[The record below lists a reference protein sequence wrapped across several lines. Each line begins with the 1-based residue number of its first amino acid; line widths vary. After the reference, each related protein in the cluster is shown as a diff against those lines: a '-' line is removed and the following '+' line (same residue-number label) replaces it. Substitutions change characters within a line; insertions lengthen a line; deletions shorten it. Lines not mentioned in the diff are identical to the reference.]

1 MQGQI
6 LSGRYQIISYLGGGG
21 FGQTYLA
28 YDSQLPGKPQ
38 CVVKQLQPQSTD
50 PAIVEMARRLFDT
63 EAQLLYKLG
72 NHPQI
77 PRLLAHFE
85 ERQEFYLVQEFIEGN
100 DLTLEV
106 TPGNVLGE
114 AQVVCLLRD
123 ILEVLAF
130 VHQQNIIHRD
140 IKLTNIR
147 RRYDGKIV
155 LIDFGVAKQIST
167 QLLHV
172 HGMTNVTV
180 KIGTPGYMPSEQAQG
195 KPRLS
200 SDVYAVGTI
209 AIGALTGIAA
219 HQLPD
224 DPITGE
230 ISWRDRA
237 RVSPELA
244 DILDKMVRY
253 DFRDRYPSAMDALQA
268 IADTGL
274 ISSCQVIPVFSAVPT
289 VSSEPTPTVADF
301 PKLAV
306 ADGRELKEEGNTA
319 APQLRRDRS
328 NFGVSAQSNA
338 ERQELPSTL
347 GKNLAAAPDYVKTW
361 AQKIDTL
368 YNLLFESKT
377 ELGKQTP
384 DVHLNNL
391 PPTELQQFQKAAAG
405 LDELIQIQLRNHA
418 AWYSR
423 GDALL
428 TLNRYEEAI
437 AAYNKAIKIE
447 PQAVGGWSS
456 RVEKLQELQRTQD
469 AIKLCNQI
477 ASELEQKVAQL
488 LPHDDA
494 FWNRIYLSWYRLG
507 NCLQK
512 MQCYQQAA
520 VAYEQAISIHPN
532 DSDAWYFRGT
542 VLEQLQRYHEAIIC
556 YDRAISIKEDF
567 QLAIESRQRVRALAN
582 AEGNKN
588 QQSNQ

>member
-6 LSGRYQIISYLGGGG
+6 LSGRYQIIGYLGGGG

-28 YDSQLPGKPQ
+28 QDSQLPGQPQ
-38 CVVKQLQPQSTD
+38 CVVKQLQPQSSD
-50 PAIVEMARRLFDT
+50 PAIVDMARRLFNV
-63 EAQLLYKLG
+63 EAQVLYKLG

-85 ERQEFYLVQEFIEGN
+85 EGQEFYLVQEFIEGN
-100 DLTLEV
+100 DLTVEV
-106 TPGNVLGE
+106 TPGRVLTE
-114 AQVVCLLRD
+114 VQVVSLLQD

-130 VHQQNIIHRD
+130 VHQQNVIHRD

-167 QLLHV
+167 QLLNV

-209 AIGALTGIAA
+209 GIGALTGIAA
-219 HQLPD
+219 HQLPE
-224 DPITGE
+224 DPRTGE

-237 RVSPELA
+237 RVSQELA

-253 DFRDRYPSAMDALQA
+253 DFRDRYPSATEALQA
-268 IADTGL
+268 LMDARL
-274 ISSCQVIPVFSAVPT
+274 ISSYQVVPVFSSVPT
-289 VSSEPTPTVADF
+289 AHAETTPTLVEFSRFSVAETED
-301 PKLAV
+301 
-306 ADGRELKEEGNTA
+306 LKEEGENLD
-319 APQLRRDRS
+319 P
-328 NFGVSAQSNA
+328 
-338 ERQELPSTL
+338 PSTL
-347 GKNLAAAPDYVKTW
+347 EKAMETAPDYVRNW

-368 YNLLFESKT
+368 YTLLFESTT
-377 ELGKQTP
+377 EGEQQTP
-384 DVHLNNL
+384 ELDRHEL
-391 PPTELQQFQKAAAG
+391 PPTQLEEFQKAAAD
-405 LDELIQIQLRNHA
+405 LDELIQLQLRNHT

-428 TLNRYEEAI
+428 TLKRYEEAI

-447 PQAVGGWSS
+447 PQEIGGWSS
-456 RVEKLQELQRTQD
+456 RVEKLQDLQRTQD

-477 ASELEQKVAQL
+477 ATELERRVTQL
-488 LPHDDA
+488 LPHDEA
-494 FWNRIYLSWYRLG
+494 FWNHIYRSWYRLG
-507 NCLQK
+507 SCLQK

-520 VAYEQAISIHPN
+520 VAYEQAIGIYPH
-532 DSDAWYFRGT
+532 DSDVWYSRGT
-542 VLEQLQRYHEAIIC
+542 VLEQLQRYQEARIC
-556 YDRAISIKEDF
+556 YDRAISIKTDF
-567 QLAIESRQRVRALAN
+567 QLAIERRERLRALVKG
-582 AEGNKN
+582 EEN
-588 QQSNQ
+588 QN